1 MYASHK
7 WNAVRVEQAELFA
20 ALVRAG
26 WFAAVHARYL
36 PTPPDLFVLQSQ
48 NREHDKTMSAQPE
61 TLTRM
66 EEPSCRPVA
75 DREPRQKTPHAR
87 KDNECDGANG
97 LLGYLAQTFAIPD

>member
-1 MYASHK
+1 MLLSS
-7 WNAVRVEQAELFA
+7 EL
-20 ALVRAG
+20 VG

-75 DREPRQKTPHAR
+75 DREPRQKHHTLGKTTNAR
-87 KDNECDGANG
+87 GEWAR
-97 LLGYLAQTFAIPD
+97 